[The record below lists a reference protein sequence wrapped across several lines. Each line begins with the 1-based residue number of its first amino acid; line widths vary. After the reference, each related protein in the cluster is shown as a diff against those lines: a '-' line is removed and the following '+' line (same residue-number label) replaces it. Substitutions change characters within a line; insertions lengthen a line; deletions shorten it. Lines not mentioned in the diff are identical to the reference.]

1 MALLNLVDPESSPE
15 LRELYD
21 ASRYE
26 NKSPYRRVRLHNPDV
41 LQAQNEYQDALFEA
55 GPVDEALYEY
65 IMVTVAQT
73 NDCEYCLGSHR
84 LKLMSIAGVSEK
96 TIDELADGN
105 YGTLSK
111 RERAVVEFAEQ
122 VTDDPHRVTESH
134 LDSLRAVGFDE
145 SGIIQL
151 LALIGACNTSNT
163 IVSSL
168 GITPEDRSDE
178 LPTD

>member
-1 MALLNLVDPESSPE
+1 MALIDLIDPESSPE
-15 LRELYD
+15 FRELYES
-21 ASRYE
+21 SRYDNE
-26 NKSPYRRVRLHNPDV
+26 SPYRQARLHNPDV
-41 LQAQNEYQDALFEA
+41 LEAQTQYQKALFEA

-73 NDCEYCLGSHR
+73 NDCDYCLGSHR
-84 LKLMSIAGVSEK
+84 LKLMSIADVSEDV
-96 TIDELADGN
+96 IEALADGN
-105 YGTLSK
+105 YETLDE

-134 LDSLRAVGFDE
+134 IEALQAVGFDE

-151 LALIGACNTSNT
+151 LALIGTCNTSNM

-168 GITPEDRSDE
+168 GITPDDRTDE
-178 LPTD
+178 LPTY

>member
-1 MALLNLVDPESSPE
+1 MALIDLLDPESSPE
-15 LRELYD
+15 LRELYES
-21 ASRYE
+21 SRYGNE
-26 NKSPYRRVRLHNPDV
+26 SPYRRVRLHNPAV

-73 NDCEYCLGSHR
+73 NDCDYCLGSHR
-84 LKLMSIAGVSEK
+84 LKLMSIAGVSEDV
-96 TIDELADGN
+96 IDELSDRN
-105 YGTLSK
+105 YETLDD

-134 LDSLRAVGFDE
+134 IESLRSVGFDE
-145 SGIIQL
+145 SDIIQL
-151 LALIGACNTSNT
+151 LAVIGTCNTANM

-178 LPTD
+178 LPTH

>member
-1 MALLNLVDPESSPE
+1 MALLDLVDPESSPE

-21 ASRYE
+21 TSRYDNE
-26 NKSPYRRVRLHNPDV
+26 SPYRRVRLHNPAV
-41 LQAQNEYQDALFEA
+41 LQVQNEYQDALFEA

-84 LKLMSIAGVSEK
+84 LKLMSIAGVSEAV
-96 TIDELADGN
+96 IDELAEGN
-105 YGTLSK
+105 YETLDE
-111 RERAVVEFAEQ
+111 RERTVVEFTEQ
-122 VTDDPHRVTESH
+122 VTADPHRVTESH
-134 LDSLRAVGFDE
+134 IDSLRSVGFDE

-151 LALIGACNTSNT
+151 LAVIGNCNTSNL

-168 GITPEDRSDE
+168 GITPDDRSDE